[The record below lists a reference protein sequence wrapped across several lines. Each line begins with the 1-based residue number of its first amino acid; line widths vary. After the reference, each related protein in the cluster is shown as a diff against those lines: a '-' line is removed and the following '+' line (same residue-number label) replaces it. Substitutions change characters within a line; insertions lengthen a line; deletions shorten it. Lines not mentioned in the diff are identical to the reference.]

1 MKQSYLW
8 FKNVMIYRL
17 TAELE
22 LDSQTL
28 EAQLQQTKFSPC
40 QQSDMSKFGWS
51 SPLPTSEQLHFA
63 QGKQFLLLSH
73 KEDKLL
79 PAQVV
84 KKETENRIATLEQKE
99 QRALKKTEKQAI
111 KDDVIATLLP
121 RAFSKHQFTPI
132 WLDLDRQ
139 FVYVDAGSAKRAED
153 TLALLRKTLGS
164 LPVVPLSFNLS
175 PSEIMTNWL
184 AKGHTPSWLTL
195 LEEAELKSFET
206 DSVIRCKRQDLESE
220 EITQHLQAGK
230 FITKLAMEWESH
242 FTFVLNE
249 DATLSRIKFAD
260 EVRERNDDILK
271 EDIAQRFDADFL
283 LLTEELRLFIQKLTD
298 EFGGI
303 KERI

>member
-1 MKQSYLW
+1 MKHSYLW

-17 TAELE
+17 TSPLAF
-22 LDSQTL
+22 DSTTL

-40 QQSDMSKFGWS
+40 QQGDMSKFGWS
-51 SPLPTSEQLHFA
+51 NPLATSELLHFS
-63 QGKQFLLLSH
+63 QGKQYLLLSH
-73 KEDKLL
+73 KEEKLL

-84 KKETENRIATLEQKE
+84 KKETENRIAALEQKE
-99 QRALKKTEKQAI
+99 QRALKKTEKQGI

-132 WLDLDRQ
+132 WLDLDSQ
-139 FVYVDAGSAKRAED
+139 LVYVDAGSAKRAED

-164 LPVVPLSFNLS
+164 LPVVPLSFNRA
-175 PSEIMTNWL
+175 PREVMTEWVAN
-184 AKGHTPSWLTL
+184 GHTPNWLTL
-195 LEEAELKSFET
+195 LEEAELKAFDT

-230 FITKLAMEWESH
+230 SITKLAIDWEAH
-242 FTFVLNE
+242 FSCVLNE
-249 DATLSRIKFAD
+249 EATLSRVKFAD
-260 EVRERNDDILK
+260 EVREKNDDILK

-283 LLTEELRLFIQKLTD
+283 LMTEELRLFTQKLTD

-303 KERI
+303 KERL